1 MKKILYVF
9 SGIIIGSIV
18 SALIMNSYNL
28 DKKIYENTKESKQ
41 MVSSNVLTMMYETST
56 GSGEYEVS
64 SDTSWPQEGYIFNEE
79 LSSCENGGKLSWNK
93 ETKKVV
99 MQSNSSDK

>member
-1 MKKILYVF
+1 MKKKVIF
-9 SGIIIGSIV
+9 FIIIV
-18 SALIMNSYNL
+18 SVCLFVYTNSNM
-28 DKKIYENTKESKQ
+28 DKVIISNEKTKQ
-41 MVSSNVLTMMYETST
+41 MINSNALTMMYEITS

-79 LSSCENGGKLSWNK
+79 LSSCENGGKLSWNS
-93 ETKKVV
+93 ETKRVV

>member
-1 MKKILYVF
+1 MKKKVIF
-9 SGIIIGSIV
+9 FIIIV
-18 SALIMNSYNL
+18 SVCLFVYTNSNM
-28 DKKIYENTKESKQ
+28 DKVIISNEKTKQ
-41 MVSSNVLTMMYETST
+41 MINSNALTMMYEITS